1 MLYARARQLTSAF
14 IISTFIK
21 PIIIIYWFFN
31 KTNNNYLLVFARAP
45 RRAPAGALD
54 PRGRRALVRQ
64 CGDAA
69 RARTPRRF
77 A

>member
-1 MLYARARQLTSAF
+1 MLYVRAQQLTSAF

-21 PIIIIYWFFN
+21 
-31 KTNNNYLLVFARAP
+31 TNNNLLVFARANG
-45 RRAPAGALD
+45 RAPAGALD
-54 PRGRRALVRQ
+54 PRGRRARRALVRQ